1 MESGAAQRDRTP
13 RRRVSRRRAEGA
25 GWCGA
30 EKADNHRAVVGEGGA
45 AQAAGRIRRLGQTKD
60 VLIKRFA
67 YRNSLDESICKLHDA
82 VKRGDVKIVDGQI
95 PGEGIRIITA
105 A

>member
-1 MESGAAQRDRTP
+1 MAR
-13 RRRVSRRRAEGA
+13 
-25 GWCGA
+25 CGA
-30 EKADNHRAVVGEGGA
+30 QGSVGITLTAATRVYLFEPA
-45 AQAAGRIRRLGQTKD
+45 FDPATEAQAAGRIRRLGQTKD

-67 YRNSLDESICKLHDA
+67 YRNSLDESICKLHEA